1 MPPDLGSRPLEVK
14 QSQRLAKARIPTYLA
29 AKAVLERSGLHTVA
43 AQVGCSLRTSRIAMG
58 LPVELESSQPHHEN
72 DLPVEQES
80 SQLHHE
86 NDHHVSSSQSPLASS
101 SNSCLQAR

>member
-43 AQVGCSLRTSRIAMG
+43 AQAL
-58 LPVELESSQPHHEN
+58 L
-72 DLPVEQES
+72 
-80 SQLHHE
+80 LHHQIAVFKPAE
-86 NDHHVSSSQSPLASS
+86 SWLAWTNFDWRMFCPSPPAAHGQVLL
-101 SNSCLQAR
+101 SNAFDPLGRD